1 MVLKVALVV
10 DNPLRD
16 LDGLVLLA
24 WQLAQRKVEAWLVPM
39 YDQSFDVRAI
49 GVDFVL
55 LNYIRPNNLDH
66 FYAYK
71 AEGIKV
77 GVLDT
82 EGIAG
87 RSSAEFAGFVGKTG
101 GAQFADLYCVW
112 GPAQLRALQNAN
124 VASHDR
130 LVLTGCPRYDYC
142 ANPWRDAVVRPEIT
156 RDYVL
161 INTNFALTNP
171 KFSAG
176 PGTELQTMLKVG
188 YAPDVAARFVED
200 AKIAHDGMIE
210 LVQNL
215 VNCFPQEHFVLR
227 PHPFENKDPYININH
242 QGNFEIRQEATSVE
256 WLNSCK
262 VLIHLN
268 CSTALEANMLGKPA
282 LSPAWLDTETI
293 RVPGPYS
300 VSQHPQN
307 LTHFISLLESVLK
320 VDQEASDFSS
330 QYIEDLY
337 YKIDGHS
344 ADRVADSIVNVL
356 RGGSST
362 SQVEIPFPDLRSRL
376 ILAARNFLGYKIS
389 SRLMS
394 FQSDP
399 KLREKKKS
407 KLFLSGYIRT
417 LIDRIEGVAPKPYK
431 RVEISTAPTVDLLKP
446 KLASGNAVR
455 FLAMP

>member
-24 WQLAQRKVEAWLVPM
+24 WQLAQRNVEAWLVPM

-101 GAQFADLYCVW
+101 GVQFADLYCVW
-112 GPAQLRALQNAN
+112 GPSQLLALQSAK
-124 VASHDR
+124 VASRDR

-142 ANPWRDAVVRPEIT
+142 ANPWRDAVVRPEIN
-156 RDYVL
+156 RDYIL

-176 PGTELQTMLKVG
+176 SRTELQTMLKVG
-188 YAPDVAARFVED
+188 YAPDTADRFVKD
-200 AKIAHDGMIE
+200 AKIAHEGMIE
-210 LVQNL
+210 LVQDL
-215 VNCFPQEHFVLR
+215 VNSFPKEHFVLR
-227 PHPFENKDPYININH
+227 PHPFENKDPYVNINH

-307 LTHFISLLESVLK
+307 LTQFVSLLESVLK
-320 VDQEASDFSS
+320 VDQEARDFSNR
-330 QYIEDLY
+330 YIQDLY
-337 YKIDGHS
+337 YRIDGHS

-356 RGGSST
+356 RVGSST
-362 SQVEIPFPDLRSRL
+362 SEVELPLPSLRSRL
-376 ILAARNFLGYKIS
+376 ILATRNVLGYKLS
-389 SRLMS
+389 S
-394 FQSDP
+394 
-399 KLREKKKS
+399 KLSSLRANANLRDKKKS
-407 KLFLSGYIRT
+407 KLFFSNYIQT
-417 LIDRIEGVAPKPYK
+417 LVDRIEAVAPKPCK
-431 RVEISTAPTVDLLKP
+431 RVEISTSRPIDLLKP
-446 KLASGNAVR
+446 RLASGNAVR
-455 FLAMP
+455 FLAIP